1 MQQKLSAAEAEAER
15 MLLPGAH
22 STGPGEDGENL
33 PVWVIL
39 FRKYFEMK
47 KSVVSKTARQE
58 QFRTTLRTMRNT
70 LLPPANSLDHCDDGD
85 EEATEATAP
94 VSRHSATNSLVA
106 TGGTLSLVATN
117 VVDTPGGTVMNVP
130 VTAATTNNGRNVRQ
144 RVGSSFNNDGGGH
157 GIMGSGIGSLPM
169 ILEMMNK
176 QNRAFMRH
184 SFRDVHSDYQLAKS
198 SLATA
203 KTEMDQASISFYE
216 VACRNL
222 EDELKS
228 YE

>member
-47 KSVVSKTARQE
+47 KSVVSKTARHE

-94 VSRHSATNSLVA
+94 VSRLPAVNSLVA
-106 TGGTLSLVATN
+106 TGGSLTLVPTTAGPAPIGNATIIPPS
-117 VVDTPGGTVMNVP
+117 VS
-130 VTAATTNNGRNVRQ
+130 ATNGRNVRQ
-144 RVGSSFNNDGGGH
+144 
-157 GIMGSGIGSLPM
+157 
-169 ILEMMNK
+169 
-176 QNRAFMRH
+176 
-184 SFRDVHSDYQLAKS
+184 
-198 SLATA
+198 
-203 KTEMDQASISFYE
+203 
-216 VACRNL
+216 
-222 EDELKS
+222 
-228 YE
+228 